1 MNLLVSSMCFRA
13 ILLAFASASL
23 IWCDA
28 LPVCEPGP
36 EIREELRQAARP
48 VDDPTAFDQNVAPF
62 VALRDRYPDNVLVH
76 EHYQDAVHR
85 HGIEGHL
92 RRLAEDYQALEL
104 QHAGNMIYHYLA
116 VRALTGRSTPIVINS
131 LTELLAENQDFA
143 PAHRLLAEIYGSEAF
158 RDAEKEKIARQ
169 RFLALCPGSALA
181 HRPGPVPEPSPL
193 LDQAERVL
201 GQTVEPDRVIAMTT
215 RALRDD
221 EWRNQRIRPFD
232 WYSAGYKL
240 ENLRKLRAEY
250 WRAWS
255 IQVRCYRKASLSDKA
270 TELLAQMEQR
280 AMRMQ
285 KDPAY
290 WDVLE
295 TLARLYVEGKQTEQ
309 LHQKLNQMEQLL
321 AANPD
326 VNRKARLE
334 ALRK

>member
-1 MNLLVSSMCFRA
+1 MYFRS
-13 ILLAFASASL
+13 IILAFASSSL

-28 LPVCEPGP
+28 LSVCEPVP
-36 EIREELRQAARP
+36 AIREEFRHAAESP
-48 VDDPTAFDQNVAPF
+48 IADPTAFDQNIAPF
-62 VALRDRYPDNVLVH
+62 VALRDRYPENVLVH

-116 VRALTGRSTPIVINS
+116 VRALTGRATPTAIQS
-131 LTELLAENQDFA
+131 LAELLAENPDFA
-143 PAHRLLAEIYGSEAF
+143 PAHRVLAEIYATEAF
-158 RDAEKEKIARQ
+158 RDAEKEKIERQ

-181 HRPGPVPEPSPL
+181 QRPSPVPEPSPL
-193 LDQAERVL
+193 LHQAERLL
-201 GQTVEPDRVIAMTT
+201 GQTVDPDRVVAMTT
-215 RALRDD
+215 QALKDD

-232 WYSAGYKL
+232 WYSAGYKR

-255 IQVRCYRKASLSDKA
+255 IQVRCYRTAGLSDKA
-270 TELLAQMEQR
+270 AELLGQMEQR

-295 TLARLYVEGKQTEQ
+295 TLARLYGEGKQTEQ
-309 LHQKLNQMEQLL
+309 LRQKLNQMEQLL
-321 AANPD
+321 AASPD